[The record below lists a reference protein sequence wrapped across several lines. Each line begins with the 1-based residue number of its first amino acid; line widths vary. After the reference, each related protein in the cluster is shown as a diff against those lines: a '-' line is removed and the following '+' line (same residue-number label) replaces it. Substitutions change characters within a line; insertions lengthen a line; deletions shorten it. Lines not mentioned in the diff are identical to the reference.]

1 MNIPPPGD
9 ISNLPE
15 SLRRLNGMYSRLSE
29 AQPST
34 QDTNRGVT
42 ARRGVSQDRLTLGL
56 TLPISWPGAA
66 H

>member
-1 MNIPPPGD
+1 MNIPPSD
-9 ISNLPE
+9 DMWNLPE

-34 QDTNRGVT
+34 QDANRGVT
-42 ARRGVSQDRLTLGL
+42 APRGVSQDRFTLGL
-56 TLPISWPGAA
+56 TPPISWPEPA